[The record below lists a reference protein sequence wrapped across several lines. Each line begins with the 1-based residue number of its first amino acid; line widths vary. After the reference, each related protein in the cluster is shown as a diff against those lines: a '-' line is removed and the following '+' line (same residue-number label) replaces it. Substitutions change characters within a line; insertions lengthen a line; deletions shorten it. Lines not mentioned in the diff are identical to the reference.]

1 MNQKMFWEDTINGL
15 VRAHEIWRSSCLNL
29 CAAENVMSKQVRDML
44 GSDLAQRYGDYN
56 GRDLTARKYFGTKI
70 IVELE
75 QKIEDLAKAVFG
87 ADFVELRP
95 VSGHTAGNAIMM
107 GLCKPGDTVLEL
119 SRECGGHRLASK
131 LVTSELIPL
140 HVEYHAFDDASFNLD
155 VEGTLGQV
163 DRLKPRLLIV
173 GSSNF
178 LFPIPLKELADG
190 LKAYPDTVLVYDASH
205 VLGLIVGKTFQ
216 DPLGEGAHVVLAGTQ
231 KSFPGP
237 QGGVIYSNDGALME
251 RISTAVY
258 PALLSNHHLA
268 RLPALGL
275 VLEEMRVSGREYA
288 GSVVQNARE
297 LARGLHGEG
306 LGVVGSDRGF
316 TDSHTVLVQTGDLSG
331 AEDWGSVLDR
341 HDIIANTIQLPASL
355 GGKGVRL
362 GVSELTRRGAGV
374 SVMNEIA
381 KIVADVLL
389 NRRNTAEI
397 MTHVHELATRIRKTD
412 PFAS

>member
-1 MNQKMFWEDTINGL
+1 MSWSEKINGL
-15 VRAHEIWRSSCLNL
+15 VHAHEAWRQSCLNL

-56 GRDLTARKYFGTKI
+56 GRDLTSRKYFGTKI

-75 QKIEDLAKAVFG
+75 QAVEDLAKEVLG

-95 VSGHTAGNAIMM
+95 VSGHTAGNAVMM

-119 SRECGGHRLASK
+119 SRDCGGHRLASK

-140 HVEYHAFDDASFNLD
+140 RVEYHAFDDSSFNLD
-155 VEGTLGQV
+155 VEGTLEQV
-163 DRLKPRLLIV
+163 SRLKPRLLFV

-178 LFPIPLKELADG
+178 LFPIPLMELAEG
-190 LKAYPDTVLVYDASH
+190 LKSYPDTVLVYDASH

-237 QGGVIYSNDGALME
+237 QGGVIYSNDGALMD
-251 RISTAVY
+251 RISSAVY

-275 VLEEMRVSGREYA
+275 ALEEMLDSGRAYA
-288 GSVVQNARE
+288 GTVVQNARA
-297 LARGLHGEG
+297 LAMKLHGEG
-306 LGVVGSDRGF
+306 LEVVGSDRGF
-316 TDSHTVLVQTGDLSG
+316 TESHTVLIQTGNLSG
-331 AEDWGSVLDR
+331 DEDWGSLLDR

-362 GVSELTRRGAGV
+362 GVSELTRRGADV
-374 SVMNEIA
+374 AVMHEIA
-381 KIVADVLL
+381 TIVANVLL
-389 NRRNTAEI
+389 SRSDSTDILA
-397 MTHVHELATRIRKTD
+397 HVHRLAGRIRETD
-412 PFAS
+412 PYAS

>member
-1 MNQKMFWEDTINGL
+1 MSWSEKINGL
-15 VRAHEIWRSSCLNL
+15 VSAHETWRASCLNL

-44 GSDLAQRYGDYN
+44 GSDLAHRYGDYN
-56 GRDLTARKYFGTKI
+56 GRDLTSRKYFGTKI

-75 QKIEDLAKAVFG
+75 KTIEELAKEVFR

-107 GLCKPGDTVLEL
+107 GLCKPGDMVLEL

-131 LVTSELIPL
+131 LVTSKLIPL
-140 HVEYHAFDDASFNLD
+140 HVEYHAFDEAAFNLD
-155 VEGTLGQV
+155 IVGTLDQV
-163 DRLKPRLLIV
+163 ERLKPRLLFV

-178 LFPIPLKELADG
+178 LFPIPLRELAEG
-190 LKAYPDTVLVYDASH
+190 LKAFPDTVLVYDASH
-205 VLGLIVGKTFQ
+205 VLGLIVGQTFQ
-216 DPLGEGAHVVLAGTQ
+216 DPLAEGAQVVLAGTQ

-251 RISTAVY
+251 QISLAVY

-275 VLEEMRVSGREYA
+275 ALEEMRVSGREYA
-288 GSVVQNARE
+288 GSVVQNARA

-306 LGVVGSDRGF
+306 LGVVGKDGSF
-316 TDSHTVLVQTGDLSG
+316 TDSHTVLVQTGNLKGND
-331 AEDWGSVLDR
+331 DWGYELDR

-362 GVSELTRRGAGV
+362 GVSELTRRGADT
-374 SVMNEIA
+374 SVMNDIA
-381 KIVADVLL
+381 TIVADVLL
-389 NRRNTAEI
+389 QRRDTAGV
-397 MTHVHELATRIRKTD
+397 MAQVHDMAARIRKTD
-412 PFAS
+412 PFA

>member
-1 MNQKMFWEDTINGL
+1 MSWNKKINDL
-15 VRAHEIWRSSCLNL
+15 VFAHETWRASCLNL

-56 GRDLTARKYFGTKI
+56 GRDLTSRKYFGTKI

-75 QKIEDLAKAVFG
+75 QSIEELAKEVFR

-107 GLCKPGDTVLEL
+107 GLCKPGDMVLEL

-131 LVTSELIPL
+131 LVTSKLIPL

-155 VEGTLGQV
+155 VESTLEQV
-163 DRLKPRLLIV
+163 EHLKPRLLIV

-178 LFPIPLKELADG
+178 LFPIPLRELADG
-190 LKAYPDTVLVYDASH
+190 LKAFPDTVLVYDASH
-205 VLGLIVGKTFQ
+205 VLGLIVGQTFQ
-216 DPLGEGAHVVLAGTQ
+216 DPLAEGARVVLAGTQ

-251 RISTAVY
+251 QISLAVY

-275 VLEEMRVSGREYA
+275 ALEEMRVSGREYA
-288 GSVVQNARE
+288 GSVVQNARA

-306 LGVVGSDRGF
+306 LGVVGQDRGF
-316 TDSHTVLVQTGDLSG
+316 TDSHTVLVQTGNLLGND
-331 AEDWGSVLDR
+331 DWGYELDR
-341 HDIIANTIQLPASL
+341 HDIIANTIQLPSSL

-362 GVSELTRRGAGV
+362 GVSELTRRGADT
-374 SVMNEIA
+374 SVMGEIA
-381 KIVADVLL
+381 TIVADVLL
-389 NRRNTAEI
+389 QRRDTAGV
-397 MTHVHELATRIRKTD
+397 MAQVHDLAARIRKTD
-412 PFAS
+412 PFA

>member
-1 MNQKMFWEDTINGL
+1 MSWSEKINSL
-15 VRAHEIWRSSCLNL
+15 VSAHETWRASCLNL

-44 GSDLAQRYGDYN
+44 GSDLAHRYGDYN
-56 GRDLTARKYFGTKI
+56 GRDLSARKYFGTKI

-75 QKIEDLAKAVFG
+75 QAVEELAKEVFR

-107 GLCKPGDTVLEL
+107 GLCKPGDLVLEL

-131 LVTSELIPL
+131 LVTSKLIPL

-155 VEGTLGQV
+155 VERTLEQV
-163 DRLKPRLLIV
+163 EHLKPRLLIV

-178 LFPIPLKELADG
+178 LFPIPLRDLADG
-190 LKAYPDTVLVYDASH
+190 LKAFPDTVLVYDASH
-205 VLGLIVGKTFQ
+205 VLGLIVGQTFQ
-216 DPLGEGAHVVLAGTQ
+216 DPLAEGANVVLAGTQ

-237 QGGVIYSNDGALME
+237 QGGVIYSNDGSLME
-251 RISTAVY
+251 QISLAVY

-275 VLEEMRVSGREYA
+275 ALEEMRVSGREYV
-288 GSVVQNARE
+288 GSVVQNARA

-306 LGVVGSDRGF
+306 LGVVGQDRGF
-316 TDSHTVLVQTGDLSG
+316 TDSHTVLVQTGNLMGDM
-331 AEDWGSVLDR
+331 DWGYELDR

-362 GVSELTRRGAGV
+362 GVSELTRRGADT
-374 SVMNEIA
+374 SVMIDIA
-381 KIVADVLL
+381 TIVADVLL
-389 NRRNTAEI
+389 QRRDTGGVMAQ
-397 MTHVHELATRIRKTD
+397 VHDMAARIRKTD
-412 PFAS
+412 PFS